1 MREPNTCTNRRRT
14 ARTAWP
20 RALAL
25 SAAIAAG
32 AWGGSAVA
40 IDWSGVE
47 PREIVVFAPGQG
59 SWEWALTEK
68 DHSGA
73 PKFKEGK
80 TCRGCHDG
88 EQHDIGKRIAGGEK
102 LEPEPGGPASTTL
115 RVRTAH
121 DGERLYVQLAWK
133 AAPASGRKA
142 DPEVPAR
149 VTVMLADATLK
160 EAARAGCWASCHDD
174 AIGMASAPAGARI
187 TKYLG
192 ASRVKLGRS
201 GGGENLK
208 SADALAALQQQG
220 SFLEY
225 WQAQLDPA
233 KPAQAVGGWILDQRH
248 EHAPAASTATASFA
262 NGEWT
267 VELSRPLAGGPGRH
281 AVAPGRTY
289 AVGFALHDD
298 HTNHRHHQVSFEYT
312 LSLDGAKTDFVANR
326 H

>member
-1 MREPNTCTNRRRT
+1 MRATDRSTQSRRPVRS
-14 ARTAWP
+14 AWP
-20 RALAL
+20 RVLAL
-25 SAAIAAG
+25 SAALVAG
-32 AWGGSAVA
+32 AWGGSAAAV
-40 IDWSGVE
+40 DWSGVE
-47 PREIVVFAPGQG
+47 AREVVVFAPGQG

-73 PKFKEGK
+73 PKFKQGK
-80 TCRGCHDG
+80 NCRSCHDG

-102 LEPEPGGPASTTL
+102 LEPEPGGPPSTTL
-115 RVRTAH
+115 KIRTAH
-121 DGERLYVQLAWK
+121 DGERLHVQIAWK

-149 VTVMLADATLK
+149 ITMMLADATLK

-174 AIGMASAPAGARI
+174 AIGMASAPAGGGI

-192 ASRVKLGRS
+192 ASRAKLSRS

-208 SADALAALQQQG
+208 PADALAALQQQG

-225 WQAQLDPA
+225 WQAELDPA
-233 KPAQAVGGWILDQRH
+233 KPAQPVSGWILDKRH
-248 EHAPAASTATASFA
+248 EHAPAVTTAAATFA

-267 VELSRPLAGGPGRH
+267 VELGRPLAGGPNQH
-281 AVAPGRTY
+281 ALAPGRTY

-298 HTNHRHHQVSFEYT
+298 YSAHRHHQVSFEYT
-312 LSLDGAKTDFVANR
+312 LALDGGEADFVAAK